1 MTVTPFFFWSLD
13 NQGVKNLL
21 LKIVAPV
28 VSLIMFLVIIL
39 LCYLLMRKSNRIGI
53 LYLRKK
59 RFQFLQSSLHYSERD
74 NLCVSTRYRYEPKW
88 TAETSEA
95 VLSIFRF

>member
-1 MTVTPFFFWSLD
+1 MTVTFFFCWSLD
-13 NQGVKNLL
+13 NQGVKNLV

-39 LCYLLMRKSNRIGI
+39 LCCLLMRKSNKIGI
-53 LYLRKK
+53 LYRQKK
-59 RFQFLQSSLHYSERD
+59 RFQFLQSLLHYSERD
-74 NLCVSTRYRYEPKW
+74 DLCVSTRYRYEPKW
-88 TAETSEA
+88 TAEKSEA